1 MNFGA
6 KVEKADLPK
15 SDVTGLE
22 PLSPGLRG
30 ANTGALFPLAAL
42 FIVAVAAVL
51 TFLGIAAN
59 NIDKVARESS
69 SHLIRSVFADLEE
82 RDGLLVADYS
92 WWLEMVEQMDK
103 GGGPQWVDDTIGE
116 YLIRQFDLNH
126 FLVFGA
132 DDRIAFQEGLSE
144 MPDTPTADLISAAR
158 PMIALAR
165 NTPRE
170 DPEPAVAYVSLGGEV
185 YLTAVGAILPE
196 NDVTPTDQS
205 NPYPVLIITRVIDD
219 AVLADISEKFLLHDL
234 RFGPSGDDP
243 ALELKGI
250 DGRSVAVVTWRPD
263 QPGARYFTSLSL
275 PLGLVFAVMAGAA
288 WLILA
293 RDRRNRLALEDRTR
307 EIMETNLAL
316 SQSEARAREAEA
328 LATEA
333 SHAKS
338 LFLANMSHELRTPL
352 NAVIGFSKMIE
363 SEVLGTVGNPKYRE
377 YGHDIHN
384 SASHL
389 LELVRRIL
397 DMAKIDVGEFILFEE
412 ALKLDELLDDCCRMV
427 MPSADEG
434 GISLRWELERERT
447 LVLVDRVR
455 LRQVVLNLLTN
466 AIKFTPKGGRVGLI
480 SSIEPNGVAWF
491 RVTDTGIGMEATDIP
506 RVLEPFGRTEHGSRV
521 DREGAGLGLSLSKAI
536 AELHGGTLEIESAPG
551 LGTTV
556 TVTLPATRHL
566 R

>member
-6 KVEKADLPK
+6 KVEKSDLPK
-15 SDVTGLE
+15 SEQSGIESLV
-22 PLSPGLRG
+22 SG
-30 ANTGALFPLAAL
+30 ARRTNTGALFPLAAL
-42 FIVAVAAVL
+42 FIVAVTAVL
-51 TFLGIAAN
+51 TFLGIAAS

-69 SHLIRSVFADLEE
+69 SHLIGSVFSDMEE
-82 RDGLLVADYS
+82 RHGLLVSDHS
-92 WWLEMVEQMDK
+92 WWLEIVEQVEK
-103 GGGPQWVDDTIGE
+103 GFDPQWADENIGSN
-116 YLIRQFDLNH
+116 LIEQFDLAH
-126 FLVFGA
+126 SLVFGT
-132 DDRIAFQEGLSE
+132 DNRIAFQYGFSE
-144 MPDTPTADLISAAR
+144 NPGPSASALITAAR

-165 NTPRE
+165 NAEPDR
-170 DPEPAVAYVSLGGEV
+170 PEPAVAYVSMGDEV
-185 YLTAVGAILPE
+185 YLAGVSAILPE
-196 NDVTPTDQS
+196 DEDMAAAKPK
-205 NPYPVLIITRVIDD
+205 PYPVLIITRLIDR
-219 AVLADISEKFLLHDL
+219 AVLLEISEKFLLHDL
-234 RFGPSGDDP
+234 RFNETGMDP

-250 DGRSVAVVTWRPD
+250 DGRAAAAVTWHPD
-263 QPGARYFTSLSL
+263 RPGARYFTSLSL

-307 EIMETNLAL
+307 EIMATNLAL

-328 LATEA
+328 IATEA

-412 ALKLDELLDDCCRMV
+412 ALKFDELLDDCCRMV
-427 MPSADEG
+427 GPSADEG
-434 GISLRWELERERT
+434 GITLRWELERDRT

-466 AIKFTPKGGRVGLI
+466 AIKFTPKGGRVGLV
-480 SSIEPNGVAWF
+480 SGVEPDGTTWF

-536 AELHGGTLEIESAPG
+536 AELHGGTLEIESTPG
-551 LGTTV
+551 MGTAV
-556 TVTLPATRHL
+556 TVTLPINRHL

>member
-6 KVEKADLPK
+6 KVEKSDSPK
-15 SDVTGLE
+15 SEQSGSKSLAPET
-22 PLSPGLRG
+22 RRT
-30 ANTGALFPLAAL
+30 NTGALFPLAAL

-51 TFLGIAAN
+51 TFLGIAAS

-69 SHLIRSVFADLEE
+69 SHLIGSVFADLEE
-82 RDGLLVADYS
+82 SDGLLVTDYS
-92 WWLEMVEQMDK
+92 WWLDMVEQVENGIDS
-103 GGGPQWVDDTIGE
+103 QWADDNIGE
-116 YLIRQFDLNH
+116 YLIRQFELAH
-126 FLVFGA
+126 SLVFGA
-132 DDRIAFQEGLSE
+132 DDRVVFQEGLSGD
-144 MPDTPTADLISAAR
+144 PGPSTTDLLNAAR

-165 NTPRE
+165 NTPPE
-170 DPEPAVAYVSLGGEV
+170 QPEPAVAYVSLGEEV
-185 YLTAVGAILPE
+185 YLAAVGAILPE
-196 NDVTPTDQS
+196 DETLAAAKPK
-205 NPYPVLIITRVIDD
+205 PYPVLIITRLIDN
-219 AVLADISEKFLLHDL
+219 AVLSEISEKFLLHDL
-234 RFGPSGDDP
+234 RFGSSIDDP
-243 ALELKGI
+243 SLELRGI
-250 DGRSVAVVTWRPD
+250 DGRAAAAVTWRPD

-307 EIMETNLAL
+307 EIMATNLAL
-316 SQSEARAREAEA
+316 SKSEARAREAEA
-328 LATEA
+328 IATEA

-363 SEVLGTVGNPKYRE
+363 SEVLGNIGNPKYRE

-427 MPSADEG
+427 GPSADECG
-434 GISLRWELERERT
+434 VSLRWDLERERT

-455 LRQVVLNLLTN
+455 LRQVALNLLTN
-466 AIKFTPKGGRVGLI
+466 AIKFTPKGGRVGLL
-480 SSIEPNGVAWF
+480 SGIEPNGVTWF
-491 RVTDTGIGMEATDIP
+491 RVTDTGIGMEAADIP

-521 DREGAGLGLSLSKAI
+521 DREGAGLGLALSKAI

-551 LGTTV
+551 LGTTI
-556 TVTLPATRHL
+556 TVTLPASRHL

>member
-6 KVEKADLPK
+6 KVEKAGLPNR
-15 SDVTGLE
+15 DPTGLE
-22 PLSPGLRG
+22 PLSPGIRHT
-30 ANTGALFPLAAL
+30 NTGALVPLAAL
-42 FIVAVAAVL
+42 FIIAVTAVL
-51 TFLGIAAN
+51 TFLGIAAS

-69 SHLIRSVFADLEE
+69 THLIGSVFTDMEE
-82 RDGLLVADYS
+82 RDALLVTDHS
-92 WWLEMVEQMDK
+92 WWQEMVEQVENGID
-103 GGGPQWVDDTIGE
+103 PQWADDTIGS
-116 YLIRQFDLNH
+116 YLIEQFDLAH
-126 FLVFGA
+126 SLVYGA
-132 DDRIAFQEGLSE
+132 DDRIVFQYGFLEESGPSALSVVE
-144 MPDTPTADLISAAR
+144 AVR

-165 NTPRE
+165 NTEPE
-170 DPEPAVAYVSLGGEV
+170 SPEPSVSYISLADGV
-185 YLTAVGAILPE
+185 YLTAVSAIVPE
-196 NDVTPTDQS
+196 DAETAAGYPK
-205 NPYPVLIITRVIDD
+205 PYPVFIITRHIDRV
-219 AVLADISEKFLLHDL
+219 ALLEISEKFLLHDL
-234 RFGPSGDDP
+234 RFGASVDDP
-243 ALELKGI
+243 ALGLKGI
-250 DGRSVAVVTWRPD
+250 DGRPVATVTWRPD

-307 EIMETNLAL
+307 EIMATNLAL

-328 LATEA
+328 IATEA

-363 SEVLGTVGNPKYRE
+363 SEVLGSVGNPKYRE

-389 LELVRRIL
+389 LGLVRRIL

-412 ALKLDELLDDCCRMV
+412 ALNLDELLDDCCRMV
-427 MPSADEG
+427 GPSADEN

-466 AIKFTPKGGRVGLI
+466 AIKFTPKGGRVGLL
-480 SSIEPNGVAWF
+480 SGIEQNGVTWF
-491 RVTDTGIGMEATDIP
+491 RITDTGIGMEAKDIP
-506 RVLEPFGRTEHGSRV
+506 KVLEPFGRTEHGSRV
-521 DREGAGLGLSLSKAI
+521 DREGAGLGPSLSKAI
-536 AELHGGTLEIESAPG
+536 TELHGGTLEIESVPG
-551 LGTTV
+551 LGTTI
-556 TVTLPATRHL
+556 TVTLPASRHL